1 MNVLLIG
8 AVGMLFSA
16 LVLAWVATFAK
27 LIVVRP
33 VQALIKDYSSLIR
46 AHIDLLLMCLLCLA
60 IYAIRIPIQ
69 AAACWMVVVGGFT
82 DPSLFLLRA
91 LNPDAPMTWYR
102 QTFRVFSFATTTAG
116 FGWTG
121 YALLRVAVTGVPQV
135 RSTRGEHDG

>member
-8 AVGMLFSA
+8 AVGMLFTA

-33 VQALIKDYSSLIR
+33 VQALIKDYGSLIR

-60 IYAIRIPIQ
+60 LYAIRIPIP

-82 DPSLFLLRA
+82 NPSLFLLRA
-91 LNPDAPMTWYR
+91 VRPDAPMTWRR
-102 QTFRVFSFATTTAG
+102 QAFRLFSFVTTTAG

-121 YALLRVAVTGVPQV
+121 YALLRALP
-135 RSTRGEHDG
+135 